1 MGRPI
6 NKRDCSN
13 KNHGEVHGSRSP
25 GAMKERI
32 LIHIV
37 HIESRGQE
45 PRGDEKPRRYRCL
58 QRQSAAVVS
67 DFPHRPEQHYG
78 KTDVKARKQPHPNR
92 YPCIPHVLRSAHQKS
107 SRHQPPCNVDGPK
120 EPRRQR
126 ADRLAGNQQGTSPPQ
141 SRASEDHG
149 DVTQMQKIR
158 PPPYAHVGGKPH
170 HHPHQRDPSQ
180 NWKRGRASGHAS
192 SPLEVSNAAQPTT
205 GGCSCMQ
212 RVISRHSRR
221 ASAKAF
227 AAGNTL
233 ELGAGGTT
241 AGART
246 GAREKKTTMI
256 RPKPRSAKSI

>member
-6 NKRDCSN
+6 NERDCSN

-67 DFPHRPEQHYG
+67 YFPHGPEQRHG
-78 KTDVKARKQPHPNR
+78 KTDVKARKEPHPNR
-92 YPCIPHVLRSAHQKS
+92 YTYIPHVLRSADQKS
-107 SRHQPPCNVDGPK
+107 SCYEPPSNVDGPK

-141 SRASEDHG
+141 SRASKDHG

-170 HHPHQRDPSQ
+170 HHPHQPDPSQ
-180 NWKRGRASGHAS
+180 NWKRGRASGHAF

-212 RVISRHSRR
+212 RVVSRLSRR
-221 ASAKAF
+221 VSAGTV
-227 AAGNTL
+227 AAGNKWDIA
-233 ELGAGGTT
+233 AGGTT

-246 GAREKKTTMI
+246 GAREKRTPTL
-256 RPKPRSAKSI
+256 RLKPRPAKSI

>member
-6 NKRDCSN
+6 NKRDCCD
-13 KNHGEVHGSRSP
+13 KNHSKVHGSRPP
-25 GAMKERI
+25 GAMKEGI
-32 LIHIV
+32 LIDIV
-37 HIESRGQE
+37 HIESRGQK
-45 PRGDEKPRRYRCL
+45 PRGDEKPRRNRCL
-58 QRQSAAVVS
+58 QRQSAAVVPYL
-67 DFPHRPEQHYG
+67 PHRPEQRQG
-78 KTDVKARKQPHPNR
+78 KTDVEARKQPHPNR
-92 YPCIPHVLRSAHQKS
+92 YPCIPHVLRSADQKS
-107 SRHQPPCNVDGPK
+107 SHHQPPSDVDGPK

-170 HHPHQRDPSQ
+170 HHPNQRDPSQ

-205 GGCSCMQ
+205 GGCCCMQ

-221 ASAKAF
+221 VSGGTI

-233 ELGAGGTT
+233 ELAAGERRKVRGLGL
-241 AGART
+241 AG
-246 GAREKKTTMI
+246 KKTTTIQLKMH
-256 RPKPRSAKSI
+256 PAKSI